1 MPRSAA
7 ARAVATMSAAAFV
20 TVATALSALNLLV
33 VFDGLV
39 VTVALPALQQSL
51 GTTGSA
57 TSWVITAFAV
67 PLGGTLLLGGRLGDR
82 VGPRPCFVGGMAL
95 FALGLL
101 ASGLAGTF
109 PVLVA
114 GRVLQGLGAGLALPN
129 TFSLAAAIPAPGR
142 RRAVF
147 AASAVAGSSGSA
159 GAAVIGGLLVDGLGW
174 RSVFLVAVPVALAT
188 AAGLWTML
196 PGEARDRGVSLP
208 WTSSA
213 WFVVTAA
220 SVVLTVSDVGSWLT
234 AAVAAFAL
242 AGFVVTER
250 RRAQPLVPRG
260 LVAQRSLRGALLGMP
275 GQVVAYNGIVYV
287 GLLWFQV
294 ARGLSPWQAGLAFA
308 PVGIGAITGSR
319 LAMVV
324 LARRGWRGGAVVGLL
339 VAAAALVVLGLAP
352 DAPYAGVVLPV
363 LTVLGAAL
371 ALAVVTL
378 NVAAGLDSADGERG
392 AAYGVFETTTH
403 VSGALAVAALA
414 VVLGAAATSTDF
426 ARAFLTQGAAAA
438 VCGLAVAG
446 SVGGRRPSS
455 RH

>member
-7 ARAVATMSAAAFV
+7 ARAVATMSTASFV
-20 TVATALSALNLLV
+20 TVAAALSALNLLV

-39 VTVALPALQQSL
+39 VTVALPALQQAL

-82 VGPRPCFVGGMAL
+82 VGPRPCFAGGMAL

-101 ASGLAGTF
+101 VSGLAGSF
-109 PVLVA
+109 AVLIA
-114 GRVLQGLGAGLALPN
+114 GRLLQGLGAGLALPN
-129 TFSLAAAIPAPGR
+129 TFSLASAIPAPGR
-142 RRAVF
+142 RSAVF

-159 GAAVIGGLLVDGLGW
+159 VAAVIGGLLVDGLGW

-188 AAGLWTML
+188 AALLWAML

-213 WFVVTAA
+213 WFVLGAA
-220 SVVLTVSDVGSWLT
+220 SVVLTISEAGSWLT
-234 AAVAAFAL
+234 AGVAAL
-242 AGFVVTER
+242 AATGFIVTER
-250 RRAQPLVPRG
+250 RRAQPLIPRG
-260 LVAQRSLRGALLGMP
+260 VLAQPSLRGALLGMP

-294 ARGLSPWQAGLAFA
+294 ARGLSPWLAGLAFA
-308 PVGIGAITGSR
+308 PVGVGAIAGSR
-319 LAMVV
+319 LAMAV
-324 LARRGWRGGAVVGLL
+324 LARHGWRGGAVVGLL
-339 VAAAALVVLGLAP
+339 VSAAALAVLGLVP
-352 DAPYAGVVLPV
+352 DAPYLAVVMPV
-363 LTVLGAAL
+363 LIVLGAAL

-378 NVAAGLDSADGERG
+378 NVAAGLDSTDGERG

-403 VSGALAVAALA
+403 VSSALAVAALA
-414 VVLGAAATSTDF
+414 VVLGAAATSADF

-438 VCGLAVAG
+438 VCGLAVVVYA
-446 SVGGRRPSS
+446 VVVPGRRA
-455 RH
+455 